1 MPGFIINLGI
11 FLLFLATLTSY
22 AVVLPLPNDDV
33 CQNDSCEGIQIG
45 PINPTF
51 QHYIT
56 QHTWQLI

>member
-33 CQNDSCEGIQIG
+33 CQNDSCEGRRLNRHLQY
-45 PINPTF
+45 F
-51 QHYIT
+51 ES
-56 QHTWQLI
+56 LL